1 MIVVAVSRRA
11 AGFYFHA
18 ARAEAVGFNHV
29 VAQGE
34 AHSGR
39 QRMHDIFHPFS
50 RFFLHHAAAV
60 ADKHGRAV
68 GRLVKEMTQHIA
80 VGRFHL
86 VDKTL
91 LE

>member
-1 MIVVAVSRRA
+1 MS
-11 AGFYFHA
+11 
-18 ARAEAVGFNHV
+18 FNHV

-39 QRMHDIFHPFS
+39 QRVHDIFHPS
-50 RFFLHHAAAV
+50 AASSFTTPQRSQINMAELW
-60 ADKHGRAV
+60 V
-68 GRLVKEMTQHIA
+68 GWSKMTQHIA